1 MQTSEIRSKFRE
13 VLEGDACVHP
23 GSVFDPISARIAEDL
38 GFEVGMFAGSIA
50 SATVLGAPDYIVLT
64 LTELSDQIRR
74 ICRASDLP
82 LLIDAD
88 HGYGNALNAKRTIE
102 ELENSGASAVTIE
115 DTLLPRT
122 YQEQSVGLISIDEG
136 LGKIKAAIS
145 GRTDSS
151 MVVAART
158 SAFQLSDSN
167 DAIKRAVAYEQAGAD
182 AIFFTGISEREQLEL
197 IAESVTIPIMLGPVN
212 NNLNDLVYLSKMGV
226 RIVLQGHLPFMASIK
241 AVHDTLKALRNGT
254 SPESIEQE
262 LSYSEIL
269 QRSTRKEDYDRSI
282 SEFL

>member
-13 VLEGDACVHP
+13 VLEGDVCVHP

-74 ICRASDLP
+74 ICRASNLP

-102 ELENSGASAVTIE
+102 ELENAGASAVTIE
-115 DTLLPRT
+115 DTLLPRS
-122 YQEQSVGLISIDEG
+122 YQEESVGMISINEG
-136 LGKIKAAIS
+136 IGKIKAALS
-145 GRTDSS
+145 GRRESS

-167 DAIKRAVAYEQAGAD
+167 DAIKRALAYEHAGAD
-182 AIFFTGISEREQLEL
+182 AIFFAGISRREQLEL
-197 IAESVTIPIMLGPVN
+197 VSESLTIPIMLGPVN
-212 NNLNDLVYLSKMGV
+212 ENLNDPDYLSKMGV

-254 SPESIEQE
+254 PPESIEQK

-269 QRSTRKEDYDRSI
+269 QRSTRKKEYDRSI

>member
-102 ELENSGASAVTIE
+102 ELENAGASAVTIE

-122 YQEQSVGLISIDEG
+122 YQEKSVGLISIDEG

-197 IAESVTIPIMLGPVN
+197 IAESLTIPIMLGPVN
-212 NNLNDLVYLSKMGV
+212 NNLNDLAYLSKMGV

-254 SPESIEQE
+254 SPKSIEQK
-262 LSYSEIL
+262 LSYTEIL
-269 QRSTRKEDYDRSI
+269 QRSTRKRDYDRSI

>member
-13 VLEGDACVHP
+13 VLEGDTCVHP

-38 GFEVGMFAGSIA
+38 GFEIGMFAGSIA

-182 AIFFTGISEREQLEL
+182 AIFFTGINEREQLEL
-197 IAESVTIPIMLGPVN
+197 IAESLTIPIMLGPVN
-212 NNLNDLVYLSKMGV
+212 NNLNDLAYLSKMGV

-254 SPESIEQE
+254 SPESIEQK

>member
-13 VLEGDACVHP
+13 VLEGDVCVHP

-74 ICRASDLP
+74 ICRASNLP

-102 ELENSGASAVTIE
+102 ELENAGASAVTIE
-115 DTLLPRT
+115 DTLLPRS
-122 YQEQSVGLISIDEG
+122 YQEESVGMISINEG
-136 LGKIKAAIS
+136 IGKIKAALS
-145 GRTDSS
+145 GRRESS

-167 DAIKRAVAYEQAGAD
+167 DAIKRALAYEHAGAD
-182 AIFFTGISEREQLEL
+182 AIFFAGISRREQLEL
-197 IAESVTIPIMLGPVN
+197 VSESLAIPIMLGPVN
-212 NNLNDLVYLSKMGV
+212 ENLNDPDYLSKMGV
-226 RIVLQGHLPFMASIK
+226 RIVLQGHLPFMASIR

-254 SPESIEQE
+254 PPESIEQK

-269 QRSTRKEDYDRSI
+269 QRSTRKKEYDRSI

>member
-13 VLEGDACVHP
+13 VLEGDVCVHP

-74 ICRASDLP
+74 ICRASNLP

-102 ELENSGASAVTIE
+102 ELENAGASAVTIE
-115 DTLLPRT
+115 DTLLPRS
-122 YQEQSVGLISIDEG
+122 YQEESVGMISLDEG
-136 LGKIKAAIS
+136 IGKVKAALS
-145 GRTDSS
+145 GRRESS

-167 DAIKRAVAYEQAGAD
+167 DAIKRALAYEHAGAD
-182 AIFFTGISEREQLEL
+182 AIFFAGISRREQLEL
-197 IAESVTIPIMLGPVN
+197 VSESLAIPIMLGPVN
-212 NNLNDLVYLSKMGV
+212 ENLNDPDYLSKMGV
-226 RIVLQGHLPFMASIK
+226 RIVLQGHLPFMASIR

-254 SPESIEQE
+254 PPESIEQK

-269 QRSTRKEDYDRSI
+269 QRSTRKKEYDQSI

>member
-13 VLEGDACVHP
+13 VLEGDTCVHP

-122 YQEQSVGLISIDEG
+122 YREQSVGLISIDEG

>member
-1 MQTSEIRSKFRE
+1 MQTSEIRSKFRK

-167 DAIKRAVAYEQAGAD
+167 DAITRAVAYEQAGAD

-197 IAESVTIPIMLGPVN
+197 IAESLTIPIMLGPVN

-254 SPESIEQE
+254 SPESIEQK
-262 LSYSEIL
+262 LAYSEIL

>member
-1 MQTSEIRSKFRE
+1 MKTSDIRLQFRE
-13 VLEGDACVHP
+13 ILEGKNCIHP

-38 GFEVGMFAGSIA
+38 GFKSGMLAGSIA

-74 ICRASDLP
+74 ICRASNLP

-102 ELENSGASAVTIE
+102 ELENAGASAVTIE

-122 YQEQSVGLISIDEG
+122 YKEQSVGMISIDEG
-136 LGKIKAAIS
+136 IGKIKASIA

-158 SAFQLSDSN
+158 SAFQLSNSK
-167 DAIKRAVAYEQAGAD
+167 DAIERGKAYEQAGAD
-182 AIFFTGISEREQLEL
+182 AIFFTGIEKKEQLEL
-197 IAESVTIPIMLGPVN
+197 IVNSIKIPIMLGPVSKQ
-212 NNLNDLVYLSKMGV
+212 LNDLNYLSSMGV
-226 RIVLQGHLPFMASIK
+226 RIVLQGHLPFMAAIK
-241 AVHDTLKALRNGT
+241 AVYDTLKSLQNGT
-254 SPESIEQE
+254 DPETIKQQLSLADILDKSI
-262 LSYSEIL
+262 
-269 QRSTRKEDYDRSI
+269 RKQDYDRSI
-282 SEFL
+282 SAFL